1 MLATITVDDKKCNDP
16 LSCCKCLLV
25 CPSHVLGLGTS
36 VGPKKFKEI
45 ELYKGKDATIRCYVT
60 INDPGTT
67 FITQKTIEVTAEYSY
82 FIDKD
87 SSITVGY

>member
-1 MLATITVDDKKCNDP
+1 MLATITVDDEKCNDP

-45 ELYKGKDATIRCYVT
+45 E
-60 INDPGTT
+60 PEH
-67 FITQKTIEVTAEYSY
+67 FILRGVRFDKCTGCMECVEVCPKNAIQVS
-82 FIDKD
+82 FDGGMRK
-87 SSITVGY
+87 

>member
-36 VGPKKFKEI
+36 VGPQKFQEI
-45 ELYKGKDATIRCYVT
+45 DTSHFILRGVRFDKCTGCMECVEVCPKNAIQVSFDGGMGK
-60 INDPGTT
+60 
-67 FITQKTIEVTAEYSY
+67 
-82 FIDKD
+82 
-87 SSITVGY
+87 